1 MGAMAHAI
9 AVGTAG
15 WTIPSAH
22 AHLFPSAGSHLQRY
36 AQRLPAVEINS
47 TFYRPHRPA
56 TLARWA
62 AAVRADFRFAVKVP
76 KEITHERRLV
86 DAVEPFE
93 LFLAQASV
101 LGAKLGPLLVQ
112 LPPKFEYDEAIA
124 RAFFSAVRDR
134 HAGDVVCE
142 PRHPTWF
149 SDRVSDALADLRIAR
164 VAADPAPVP
173 AAAMPGGWHGL
184 AYFRLHGAP
193 RMYFSGYADDD
204 LASLATR
211 LAAHAQDTPTWCIF
225 DNTAHGHAAA
235 NAAATQKLLQA
246 MTNQAPPSR

>member
-1 MGAMAHAI
+1 MTNAI
-9 AVGTAG
+9 AIGTAG

-22 AHLFPSAGSHLQRY
+22 AHLFPPAGSHLERY
-36 AQRLPAVEINS
+36 ARRLHAVEINS
-47 TFYRPHRPA
+47 TFYRPHRPE

-62 AAVRADFRFAVKVP
+62 AAVPADFRFAVKVP

-86 DAVEPFE
+86 DAVEPLE
-93 LFLAQASV
+93 LFLTQV
-101 LGAKLGPLLVQ
+101 GLLGDKLGPLLVQ
-112 LPPKFEYDEAIA
+112 LAPSFEYDEAIA

-149 SDRVSDALADLRIAR
+149 NDRVSDALADLRIAR

-173 AAAMPGGWHGL
+173 EAAAPGGWSGL
-184 AYFRLHGAP
+184 AYYRLHGAP
-193 RMYFSGYADDD
+193 RMYFSAYADDD
-204 LASLATR
+204 LARLATR
-211 LAAHAQDTPTWCIF
+211 LAADARHAPTWCIF

-235 NAAATQKLLQA
+235 NAVATQKLLQA
-246 MTNQAPPSR
+246 RTNQAPSSR